1 MNAIDRFPM
10 TAKKRV
16 ACAALAAL
24 ALAGCAYNPPKPWEK
39 GNLSKQE
46 MTMAGDP
53 LDQRFVEHIYTS
65 KENASGG
72 NGVGG
77 GGCGCN

>member
-1 MNAIDRFPM
+1 MKFIRLSSLLL
-10 TAKKRV
+10 
-16 ACAALAAL
+16 ALAAS
-24 ALAGCAYNPPKPWEK
+24 AGCSSLTPVQPWEK
-39 GNLSKQE
+39 GNLARPE
-46 MTMAGDP
+46 MTFESNV
-53 LDQRFVEHIYTS
+53 LEEKFVEHIYGS

>member
-1 MNAIDRFPM
+1 MKFIRLSPLLL
-10 TAKKRV
+10 
-16 ACAALAAL
+16 ALAA
-24 ALAGCAYNPPKPWEK
+24 AAGCSSLTPVQPWEK
-39 GNLSKQE
+39 GNLARPE
-46 MTMAGDP
+46 MTFESNV
-53 LDQRFVEHIYTS
+53 LEEKFVEHIYGS

>member
-1 MNAIDRFPM
+1 M
-10 TAKKRV
+10 TMRTSRRLLGCLLLGAG
-16 ACAALAAL
+16 
-24 ALAGCAYNPPKPWEK
+24 LAGCSGLAPVQPWEK
-39 GNLSKQE
+39 GMLARPE
-46 MTMAGDP
+46 MTFEADV
-53 LDQRFVEHIYTS
+53 LESKFLEHVYTS